1 MMSRNKF
8 ILITFFK
15 RICCYGGQLENQMVH
30 WPSYSSFNINSMETF
45 TSLTTIYKVCN
56 LALVKVLRKNK
67 LNLSHVIRCAQTS
80 LK

>member
-8 ILITFFK
+8 ILIIFFK
-15 RICCYGGQLENQMVH
+15 RNCCYGGQLENQMVH
-30 WPSYSSFNINSMETF
+30 WPSCSSFNINSMETF
-45 TSLTTIYKVCN
+45 TWLTTIYKVCN